1 MQDDDIYDEVDEA
14 EYHAKFRDR
23 EFEDEFV
30 VDDDG
35 SGYVDYG
42 QDDFGEPYF
51 GSSDEDAEQ
60 KGINICKHV
69 NTDNKSIHAH
79 VYNNPYAILP
89 RQAKEE
95 KE

>member
-35 SGYVDYG
+35 SGYVDHG
-42 QDDFGEPYF
+42 QDDFGEPYLE
-51 GSSDEDAEQ
+51 SSDEDAEQ
-60 KGINICKHV
+60 KGISIRKH
-69 NTDNKSIHAH
+69 
-79 VYNNPYAILP
+79 
-89 RQAKEE
+89 E
-95 KE
+95 